1 MIAKRLQNTMSKKP
15 PIGIRLEPD
24 ERAALEKAAASEVVS
39 MSGLGRKIMVEWLR
53 KGGWLKAPKK

>member
-1 MIAKRLQNTMSKKP
+1 MSKKP

-24 ERAALEKAAASEVVS
+24 ERAALEKAAESEVIS
-39 MSGLGRKIMVEWLR
+39 MSGLVRKILVEWLR